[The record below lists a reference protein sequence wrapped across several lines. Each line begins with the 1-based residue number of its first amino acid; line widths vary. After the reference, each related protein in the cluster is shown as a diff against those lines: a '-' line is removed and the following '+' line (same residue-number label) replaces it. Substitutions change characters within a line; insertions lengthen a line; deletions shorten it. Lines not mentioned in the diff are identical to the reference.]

1 MSASENWTAMPLRHD
16 GIRVGEIIAYRAWR
30 VIHPWWFR
38 NGDDR
43 LHSVLIKDYV
53 WHPDEPAYGDVR
65 NHGIYSFRKVIRS
78 REEYWYSVGTEPLLF
93 GKVKIWGEIV
103 EHQWGYR
110 SEFGKIVSLDY
121 GDSGLLEKFRRIY
134 RVNQVPDLASSAT

>member
-1 MSASENWTAMPLRHD
+1 MSANENRNAMRLRHD

-43 LHSVLIKDYV
+43 LHSVFIKDYV

-65 NHGIYSFRKVIRS
+65 DHGVYSFRNVIRS
-78 REEYWYSVGTEPLLF
+78 REEYWYYVGIEPLLF

-134 RVNQVPDLASSAT
+134 LVNQVPDLTSSST

>member
-1 MSASENWTAMPLRHD
+1 MRLRHD

-43 LHSVLIKDYV
+43 LHSVFIKDYV

-65 NHGIYSFRKVIRS
+65 NHGVYSFRNVIQS
-78 REEYWYSVGTEPLLF
+78 REEYCYYVGTEPLLF

-134 RVNQVPDLASSAT
+134 RVNQVPDLTSSAT